1 MSIIRFSAASVLDLL
16 IGGFAWGLPGGRV
29 KLVQDNVVRVQP
41 AVVFRSLSYGS
52 VLTGGI
58 EGIDTRD
65 LSLGD
70 YYTPLPID
78 DKSRLLEGLNAAGE
92 RQ

>member
-1 MSIIRFSAASVLDLL
+1 V
-16 IGGFAWGLPGGRV
+16 
-29 KLVQDNVVRVQP
+29 
-41 AVVFRSLSYGS
+41 S

-78 DKSRLLEGLNAAGE
+78 DKSRLLEGLNAVGE
-92 RQ
+92 GQ